1 MDKGLD
7 LYNYTKF
14 MTEKNDNINATK
26 PLSKRIGKTGL
37 FYSVI
42 VFCVAFILSRIVPF
56 DVISEFM
63 IKIAAASMMSA
74 GACLVLMFGNNRGC
88 SNYRGPESM
97 SILDARNPAGPNYW
111 DRK

>member
-1 MDKGLD
+1 M
-7 LYNYTKF
+7 TK
-14 MTEKNDNINATK
+14 KNDNIKATK
-26 PLSKRIGKTGL
+26 PLSKRIGTTGL

-42 VFCVAFILSRIVPF
+42 VFCVAFILSRIIPF
-56 DVISEFM
+56 EVVSEFM
-63 IKIAAASMMSA
+63 ISIAAASMMSA
-74 GACLVLMFGNNRGC
+74 GACLVLMFGNNCGR

>member
-1 MDKGLD
+1 MTDK
-7 LYNYTKF
+7 NVNVNTV
-14 MTEKNDNINATK
+14 K

-42 VFCVAFILSRIVPF
+42 VFCVAFLLSRITPF
-56 DVISEFM
+56 KAVSEFM
-63 IKIAAASMMSA
+63 ISIAAVSMMSA
-74 GACLVLMFGNNRGC
+74 GACLVLMFGNNSGC
-88 SNYRGPESM
+88 SHYRGPKSM

>member
-1 MDKGLD
+1 
-7 LYNYTKF
+7 
-14 MTEKNDNINATK
+14 MTEKNDNISTTK

-42 VFCVAFILSRIVPF
+42 VFCVAAILSIIIPF
-56 DVISEFM
+56 ETIADFM
-63 IKIAAASMMSA
+63 NKIAAASMMSA
-74 GACLVLMFGNNRGC
+74 GACLILMFGNNCG
-88 SNYRGPESM
+88 RGPESM

>member
-1 MDKGLD
+1 
-7 LYNYTKF
+7 
-14 MTEKNDNINATK
+14 MTEKNDNISTTK

-42 VFCVAFILSRIVPF
+42 ISCVSFILSKTIPSEVF
-56 DVISEFM
+56 HGLMIDVFTVSVVVDVI
-63 IKIAAASMMSA
+63 
-74 GACLVLMFGNNRGC
+74 CYVLLFGNNSGC
-88 SNYRGPESM
+88 SNYCGPESM